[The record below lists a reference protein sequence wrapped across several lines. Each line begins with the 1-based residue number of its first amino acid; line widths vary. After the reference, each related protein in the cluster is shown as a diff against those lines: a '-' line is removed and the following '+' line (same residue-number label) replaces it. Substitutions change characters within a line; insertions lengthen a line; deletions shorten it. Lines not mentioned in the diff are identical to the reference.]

1 MNLPNLFTKF
11 YLDKEKDIVVKLFK
25 SEKEDELIYVL
36 ETPNHHTGNLITN
49 LAKAAN
55 VETVKDEN
63 DMKVITGVL
72 QACIND
78 AGDEVYI
85 FRLGGIKI
93 ANIYPDGRI
102 ERKAKIPAIIKL
114 LMAQTKDYKL
124 PIEKTIVKSYILKKS
139 KFRTDLHTH
148 LNQIL
153 QPDLLIAL
161 GIKHQ
166 LGYSLYYIKKLGIK
180 VTAKQEKELLKKRKE
195 NEKKYKNSGLEGK
208 ALDRKIDDETF
219 INMADLIL
227 NNLENEEENIVKMRN
242 SLVLL
247 KDGQA
252 VFTNL
257 EKTILYRYAIIRGK
271 EVQDSE
277 KIELSL
283 DKIEKI
289 EDDDIRNALKKMKED
304 ESEVS
309 PYKNNSFYQDKL
321 LWIARE
327 YQKQGIK
334 YVEIA
339 NSTLAKKGQSGIMN
353 LVEMHEIM
361 PVIEK
366 ETGVSIRF
374 LAAASRTLFTEEQLK
389 ECPAIIKAISRSPY
403 VVGMDL
409 IGEEI
414 NNVTDFS
421 DLIGEIIKYAI
432 YEDDGYT
439 IRLHAGET
447 DAFKDNV
454 EKALDCIKICLPN
467 GEKAPQIRLGHG
479 LYVPDLNSREGK
491 RIIGKM
497 KDLDVVLEFQL
508 SSNVRLNN
516 LTNLNNHPIKDYL
529 SAGVKCVQGTDGCGF
544 YGIDTIDE
552 QIALRNLLD
561 IKDQDFEKMK
571 KVEDKILAKRKVYFE
586 EKSKKFEQFLDGRT
600 IEEALK
606 EEEEKNLKNIDL
618 NQSEGT
624 SNNRLNSY
632 NVFKE
637 KIVKLPQDKM
647 PIIIAGG
654 SFNSKDRVTM
664 PNEAIKK
671 SLKELLEKVDNKNTY
686 ILIGHKMQGYERA
699 VLDISKELH
708 KKFDITA
715 VVPKYVSEDVK
726 ENLDSSQDLSGI
738 YVSPDPSEL
747 GIYKSFNYE
756 IFERRNSV
764 VVAFDG
770 NSPVSNL
777 IQEAKNG
784 KGKAKIYVNSEVDV
798 LKEKAKSLD
807 GYVRLFNQDNS
818 LAKEI
823 LEDNPEIKEK
833 M

>member
-1 MNLPNLFTKF
+1 MP
-11 YLDKEKDIVVKLFK
+11 
-25 SEKEDELIYVL
+25 
-36 ETPNHHTGNLITN
+36 
-49 LAKAAN
+49 
-55 VETVKDEN
+55 
-63 DMKVITGVL
+63 
-72 QACIND
+72 
-78 AGDEVYI
+78 
-85 FRLGGIKI
+85 
-93 ANIYPDGRI
+93 
-102 ERKAKIPAIIKL
+102 
-114 LMAQTKDYKL
+114 
-124 PIEKTIVKSYILKKS
+124 
-139 KFRTDLHTH
+139 
-148 LNQIL
+148 
-153 QPDLLIAL
+153 
-161 GIKHQ
+161 
-166 LGYSLYYIKKLGIK
+166 
-180 VTAKQEKELLKKRKE
+180 
-195 NEKKYKNSGLEGK
+195 
-208 ALDRKIDDETF
+208 
-219 INMADLIL
+219 
-227 NNLENEEENIVKMRN
+227 
-242 SLVLL
+242 
-247 KDGQA
+247 
-252 VFTNL
+252 
-257 EKTILYRYAIIRGK
+257 
-271 EVQDSE
+271 
-277 KIELSL
+277 KIE
-283 DKIEKI
+283 E
-289 EDDDIRNALKKMKED
+289 
-304 ESEVS
+304 
-309 PYKNNSFYQDKL
+309 
-321 LWIARE
+321 
-327 YQKQGIK
+327 
-334 YVEIA
+334 
-339 NSTLAKKGQSGIMN
+339 
-353 LVEMHEIM
+353 
-361 PVIEK
+361 

-374 LAAASRTLFTEEQLK
+374 LVAASRTLFTDEQLR
-389 ECPAIIKAISRSPY
+389 ECPAIIKTASRSPY

-479 LYVPDLNSREGK
+479 LYVPDLNSRDGK
-491 RIIGKM
+491 RIISKM

-516 LTNLNNHPIKDYL
+516 LTNLSNHPIKDYL

-561 IKDQDFEKMK
+561 IKDQDFEKMR
-571 KVEDKILAKRKVYFE
+571 KVEDEILAKRKAYFE
-586 EKSKKFEQFLDGRT
+586 EKSKKFEQFLDGKT
-600 IEEALK
+600 VEEALK

-823 LEDNPEIKEK
+823 LEDNPEIKKK